1 VLPVIDDSKV
11 NAMKA
16 MTLGLMSALL
26 LGAAALAGTES
37 SASPDNT
44 DFKQRWGGLLTS
56 TAFRIE
62 PKRPEVILP
71 PASLQP
77 GDQLWIRPQRLNS
90 DEYLILQ
97 RCIDA
102 ICSKTEVVR
111 AWNAY
116 GYMGPYP
123 VLTRTVRV
131 QAGGPY
137 MLWMQHVPGQ
147 GVGSFRLYD
156 RDAPPL
162 VFEPAGAHVAYN
174 VPQLKAAQAHGP
186 EQIRLA
192 QPEGSKYV
200 ASFEE
205 GSTVEMQALRAPR
218 P

>member
-1 VLPVIDDSKV
+1 MRATGLCLLSGLVLCVAPLAWAD
-11 NAMKA
+11 APA
-16 MTLGLMSALL
+16 
-26 LGAAALAGTES
+26 GAADAEFQGH
-37 SASPDNT
+37 
-44 DFKQRWGGLLTS
+44 WGGFLVS
-56 TAFRIE
+56 NAFRVD
-62 PKRPEVILP
+62 PDRPQVVQP
-71 PASLQP
+71 PVTLREGDRLQ
-77 GDQLWIRPQRLNS
+77 IRPQRINS

-102 ICSKTEVVR
+102 GCSKTEVVR

-137 MLWMQHVPGQ
+137 ILWMQHVPGQ

-162 VFEPAGAHVAYN
+162 VFEPVGSRVAYN
-174 VPQLKAAQAHGP
+174 RTQLKQAQAHGP
-186 EQIRLA
+186 EQIKYA
-192 QPEGSKYV
+192 QPEKSKFV
-200 ASFEE
+200 VTFEG
-205 GSTVEMQALRAPR
+205 GSTVQMQALRAPQ